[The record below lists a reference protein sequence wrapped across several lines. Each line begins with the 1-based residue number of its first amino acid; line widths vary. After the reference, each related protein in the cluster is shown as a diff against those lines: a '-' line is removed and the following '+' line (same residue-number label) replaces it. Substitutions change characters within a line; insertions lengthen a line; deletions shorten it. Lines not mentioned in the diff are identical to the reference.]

1 MIRPVIVFDFDG
13 VVCDSTDECLVTSWN
28 AWERWNGRSGYRA
41 RLEEFTRAERDA
53 FRPLRPYVAGA
64 GAYYVLRRCLE
75 ENLPIHAQADFDRYC
90 QDWQANLEAFK
101 RLFYQERERL
111 RAANLSAWL
120 DLHPVWPEVVEA
132 ISRFGREGRAYI
144 ATLKDGES
152 VRLILQAHGATLAA
166 ERILDQSRIASK
178 LEALEM
184 IRTAEG
190 CPAGDVVFLDD
201 NATHLLGPARA
212 GFVCYLAGWGNTLAE
227 HVEMARQGGI
237 PVIGLEQVLTMAS
250 GEDAAAAAPR

>member
-90 QDWQANLEAFK
+90 
-101 RLFYQERERL
+101 
-111 RAANLSAWL
+111 
-120 DLHPVWPEVVEA
+120 
-132 ISRFGREGRAYI
+132 
-144 ATLKDGES
+144 
-152 VRLILQAHGATLAA
+152 
-166 ERILDQSRIASK
+166 
-178 LEALEM
+178 
-184 IRTAEG
+184 
-190 CPAGDVVFLDD
+190 
-201 NATHLLGPARA
+201 
-212 GFVCYLAGWGNTLAE
+212 
-227 HVEMARQGGI
+227 
-237 PVIGLEQVLTMAS
+237 
-250 GEDAAAAAPR
+250 